1 MQPQNI
7 YLRTTDLGG
16 ASAREAEIL
25 AFSLCNARMHNAAD
39 TPSRIAALHQ
49 NHQLWSALV
58 RDLSGDANQLP
69 LEIKQQLIALGLWS
83 MRYGTLATAQDL
95 PLTPLI
101 AVNRNI
107 ADGLKG
113 QATAEAKLHANT
125 SPLSTTAPPTAN
137 TRLVA
142 SAA

>member
-25 AFSLCNARMHNAAD
+25 AFGLCNARMHNAAD
-39 TPSRIAALHQ
+39 APSRIAALHQ

-58 RDLSGDANQLP
+58 RDLAGDANQLP
-69 LEIKQQLIALGLWS
+69 AEIKQQLIALGLWS
-83 MRYGTLATAQDL
+83 MRYGTLAAIQDL

-101 AVNRNI
+101 EVNRNI
-107 ADGLKG
+107 ADGLKE
-113 QATAEAKLHANT
+113 QAAAGAKSAVAAG
-125 SPLSTTAPPTAN
+125 STTAPTPHATGA
-137 TRLVA
+137 RLVA
-142 SAA
+142 SA

>member
-25 AFSLCNARMHNAAD
+25 AFGLCNARMQGASD

-49 NHQLWSALV
+49 NHLLWTALV
-58 RDLSGDANQLP
+58 RDLSGDANHLP
-69 LEIKQQLIALGLWS
+69 EDLKQQLISLGFWA
-83 MRYGTLATAQDL
+83 MRYGTQATLQNL

-101 AVNRNI
+101 EVNRNI

-113 QATAEAKLHANT
+113 QPNT
-125 SPLSTTAPPTAN
+125 PPHRAPSADG
-137 TRLVA
+137 LKWSA
-142 SAA
+142 SA